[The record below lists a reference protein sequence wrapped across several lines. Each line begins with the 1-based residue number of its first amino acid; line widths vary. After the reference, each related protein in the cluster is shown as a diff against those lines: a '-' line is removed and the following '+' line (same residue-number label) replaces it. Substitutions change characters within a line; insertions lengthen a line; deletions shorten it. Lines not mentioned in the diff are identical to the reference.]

1 MAEALAKM
9 KEEMDR
15 KRKLRE
21 ESLAAGSEGG
31 GPKKKVYL
39 TKGQLKQLDEKKASG
54 GGAADAGDGAD
65 DEALSDSPK
74 KNGLGDASGGV
85 AKKYIPAHEVVRRL
99 RCAAT
104 PPFPSQP
111 PPLPPLLLNLHERHC
126 SSCFAFSRHYSL
138 RECNYSLRECA
149 IPASALGSRKC
160 SRADDAAAHFNL
172 DLILIA
178 GSPHRPIL
186 KQNCHDSDSDSNRR
200 ELKQP
205 IRTFGETD
213 EARMA
218 RLRQVEI
225 SRPDDDHG
233 GGQKN
238 FMNDRKRAEKE
249 KAAQGGDSS
258 DEEELTPAEKQSKR
272 REKLIRIHI
281 QEEQAEKG
289 EDFSLG
295 FHK

>member
-99 RCAAT
+99 RCAAN

-172 DLILIA
+172 ALILIA

-186 KQNCHDSDSDSNRR
+186 KQIAMILILIPIAGSSSSRSGHLGRRTRR
-200 ELKQP
+200 EWRVSDKWRSADP
-205 IRTFGETD
+205 TMITEEGRRT
-213 EARMA
+213 
-218 RLRQVEI
+218 L
-225 SRPDDDHG
+225 
-233 GGQKN
+233 
-238 FMNDRKRAEKE
+238 
-249 KAAQGGDSS
+249 
-258 DEEELTPAEKQSKR
+258 
-272 REKLIRIHI
+272 
-281 QEEQAEKG
+281 
-289 EDFSLG
+289 
-295 FHK
+295 